1 MGRVLMITE
10 DASGRDEVRSL
21 RLSLGNME
29 AEFSVMSK
37 IGIIICGSSGKSFFS
52 LVTLEDN

>member
-1 MGRVLMITE
+1 MLMITE
-10 DASGRDEVRSL
+10 DASGRDEERSL